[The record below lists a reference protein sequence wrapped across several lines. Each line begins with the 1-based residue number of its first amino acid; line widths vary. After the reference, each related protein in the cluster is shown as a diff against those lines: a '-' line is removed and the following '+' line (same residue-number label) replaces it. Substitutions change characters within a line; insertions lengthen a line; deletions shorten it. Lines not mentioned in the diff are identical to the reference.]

1 MDASNEPNKTEN
13 TGAAGNAAASPGLP
27 SVDSPNLVPG
37 QSEPANGRADAAS
50 AKATVIDH
58 KVTTAVAIFKG
69 ESADNDLKAGAT
81 SWSAR
86 QLWSKFQIPPLA
98 AAIVLT
104 LGVGALAGALGAL
117 SVGQIAISSND
128 TQTTEAAGFRNAL
141 SQLSADVAALK
152 AAQDTAAR
160 AAGNQLARMSE
171 RIERTERAQAE
182 PSAKIA
188 KISEALDKLERRVP
202 VAGLPP
208 ATVAAAPAP
217 TASAQPNAQ
226 ADVTGSVPNAPQ
238 AVPGAAKDL
247 ARVPVIQGWVLQ
259 KVVDGTAIIQS
270 REGMIEVGVGDA
282 LPGGGRVEAIRRQDG
297 RWVVLTSRG
306 LVVMR

>member
-13 TGAAGNAAASPGLP
+13 AGAAGNAAGLP
-27 SVDSPNLVPG
+27 SVESPALAPG
-37 QSEPANGRADAAS
+37 QSEPKSDSADAAS
-50 AKATVIDH
+50 AKPIIDH

-69 ESADNDLKAGAT
+69 ESTDNDFKADNAN
-81 SWSAR
+81 WSAS
-86 QLWSKFQIPPLA
+86 QLWSKLPIPPLA

-104 LGVGALAGALGAL
+104 LGIGALAGALGTL
-117 SVGQIAISSND
+117 SFGPIVASSSNN
-128 TQTTEAAGFRNAL
+128 QTDDLSGFKNAVA
-141 SQLSADVAALK
+141 QLSADVAALK

-160 AAGNQLARMSE
+160 AAGNQLARLGE
-171 RIERTERAQAE
+171 RLDRTERAQAE

-238 AVPGAAKDL
+238 AVPSAAKDL
-247 ARVPVIQGWVLQ
+247 TRVPVIQGWVLQ

-270 REGMIEVGVGDA
+270 REGLIEVGVGDA
-282 LPGGGRVEAIRRQDG
+282 LPGGGRVESIRRQDG

-306 LVVMR
+306 LVMTR